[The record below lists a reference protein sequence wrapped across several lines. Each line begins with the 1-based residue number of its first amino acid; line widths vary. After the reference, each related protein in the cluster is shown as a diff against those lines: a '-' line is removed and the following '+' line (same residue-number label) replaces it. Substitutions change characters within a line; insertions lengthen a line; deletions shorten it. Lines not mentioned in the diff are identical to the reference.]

1 MIKIIVAHQTRL
13 IGNIIGSVLSDE
25 SDIKVVG
32 KTDSVDGVL
41 QFLEHQQCDIILV
54 SGLMPN
60 NGALEITQEVAK
72 IAPETKVLVIGIPE
86 SKQIILQ
93 YVMAGASGY
102 VLQDVS
108 VEGLLDNVRA
118 IYGEQALISPTIAA
132 ALMTHLSEL
141 AQVSSKTSFDS
152 SAYDE
157 LTPREREVLDKIAE
171 GMTNQEIADCLFI
184 EIGTV
189 KNHVHN
195 ILKKLDVNSREE
207 AATYVPFLQTTT
219 VDCA

>member
-1 MIKIIVAHQTRL
+1 MIKVIIAHQTRL
-13 IGNIIGSVLSDE
+13 ICNIIASVLSDE
-25 SDIKVVG
+25 SDITVIG
-32 KTDSVDGVL
+32 KADNVADALNLLKNQT
-41 QFLEHQQCDIILV
+41 CDIMLV
-54 SGLMPN
+54 SGLLPN
-60 NGALEITQEVAK
+60 DGALEITQEAAK
-72 IAPETKVLVIGIPE
+72 ITPDTKVLVIGIPE

-108 VEGLLDNVRA
+108 VERLLDNVRA
-118 IYGEQALISPTIAA
+118 VYGEQALVSPAIAA

-141 AQVSSKTSFDS
+141 AQVSSQTNFDS
-152 SAYDE
+152 SAYE
-157 LTPREREVLDKIAE
+157 GLTPREREVLDLIAE

-184 EIGTV
+184 EVGTV

-207 AATYVPFLQTTT
+207 AASYVPFMQNEA
-219 VDCA
+219 DCL